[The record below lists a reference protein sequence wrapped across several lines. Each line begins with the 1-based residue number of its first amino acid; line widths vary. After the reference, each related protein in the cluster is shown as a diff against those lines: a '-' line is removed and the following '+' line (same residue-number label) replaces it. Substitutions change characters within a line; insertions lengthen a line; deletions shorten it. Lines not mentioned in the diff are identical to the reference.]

1 MNRLSVKSDDLRDA
15 TALVV
20 DGNPTSRSILVAQL
34 RDLGVRAVA
43 QSSRIGD
50 ARRQLEF
57 RTFDVVVC
65 EQHFPTDAGTGQD
78 LLDDLRRCGLLPF
91 ATVFIMVTAEASY
104 SKVAEAAESALDSYL
119 LKPYTANRLE
129 ERIFQAR
136 RRKFV
141 LQDIFLAIENQ
152 DFQRASRLCLER
164 FTSKGDFW
172 LYAARVGAELLLRT
186 EQFKEAQTLYEAVI
200 DAKTLPWARLGVARV
215 QLEAGQTQ
223 KAATTLESLISSEP
237 GYADAYDVMGR
248 AQIELGNFDAALQ
261 SCKMATDTT
270 PASISR
276 LQRHG
281 MLAHYCGDTKLAEEM
296 LSRTVRLGLDSKM
309 FDPQSLVLLGY
320 MRLNAGDRKA
330 LQRCVDDIQNIL
342 ERNDATVRLQRLN
355 QVLQIMLLIQDHQT
369 ARVLEG
375 VRGMMATSHLEGFDF
390 EAACNLLMLLGLL
403 AQRAIQLDEV
413 EDHIQ
418 LLGLRFC
425 TSKALTELLAKAVV
439 MFPPY
444 AEKLLDIHGTV
455 LSIIEKAMRQSLA
468 GNPKAATVELLEA
481 GTNTRNAKII
491 ESAWGVLKRYETR
504 IEGAAELSAD
514 IQGLRSRYNTIASK
528 PVIGDKNLRQSG
540 GVSLRV
546 MDAKSAETTPA

>member
-1 MNRLSVKSDDLRDA
+1 
-15 TALVV
+15 
-20 DGNPTSRSILVAQL
+20 
-34 RDLGVRAVA
+34 
-43 QSSRIGD
+43 
-50 ARRQLEF
+50 
-57 RTFDVVVC
+57 
-65 EQHFPTDAGTGQD
+65 
-78 LLDDLRRCGLLPF
+78 
-91 ATVFIMVTAEASY
+91 
-104 SKVAEAAESALDSYL
+104 
-119 LKPYTANRLE
+119 
-129 ERIFQAR
+129 
-136 RRKFV
+136 
-141 LQDIFLAIENQ
+141 
-152 DFQRASRLCLER
+152 
-164 FTSKGDFW
+164 
-172 LYAARVGAELLLRT
+172 
-186 EQFKEAQTLYEAVI
+186 
-200 DAKTLPWARLGVARV
+200 
-215 QLEAGQTQ
+215 
-223 KAATTLESLISSEP
+223 
-237 GYADAYDVMGR
+237 
-248 AQIELGNFDAALQ
+248 
-261 SCKMATDTT
+261 
-270 PASISR
+270 
-276 LQRHG
+276 
-281 MLAHYCGDTKLAEEM
+281 
-296 LSRTVRLGLDSKM
+296 M

-504 IEGAAELSAD
+504 IEGAAEVSAD